1 MGSQGHGLCLFI
13 LPEDCRRN
21 PRNSACRFRHG
32 ALGGPCEVLDGTPET
47 CWPPHPPGRGTLC
60 FVIWEEEEEE
70 GRLGEAHFAAV
81 SPDVLPA
88 TRATAGTC
96 TLSHNNGGHRELRRH
111 P

>member
-1 MGSQGHGLCLFI
+1 MVCVCSSFLKTAGGIRGT
-13 LPEDCRRN
+13 RR
-21 PRNSACRFRHG
+21 CRFRHG